1 MLIYGWCYKSIG
13 NARYFMIRKT
23 LLLAIIASVVIIK
36 PINLQAKEPIEGK
49 ERLTLNDINEVDID
63 MIDEYEGIPV
73 SIIDTL
79 SESFGHALEELDHIE
94 DTYEWYLAY
103 KDIIEKYGALLE
115 ETPETIYD
123 VYTDD
128 QIYYIERMVE
138 TETHGCSF
146 DAHVNVANV
155 VFNRIE
161 HEKFPD
167 DPISVVTSGNQF
179 VYGRTKI
186 SESVRLAVEYAF
198 QFPDTTHGA
207 IFFHSGAKTKTFNRK
222 PLVHQDDAGHYFYG

>member
-1 MLIYGWCYKSIG
+1 MY
-13 NARYFMIRKT
+13 RKA
-23 LLLAIIASVVIIK
+23 LLLALIASVVIIK

-49 ERLTLNDINEVDID
+49 EKLTLNDINEVDID

-73 SIIDTL
+73 SIIDTM
-79 SESFGHALEELDHIE
+79 SESFDEALKELDKIE

-103 KDIIEKYGALLE
+103 KDIIKKYGALLE
-115 ETPETIYD
+115 ETPQTIYD

-146 DAHVNVANV
+146 EAHVNVANV

-167 DPISVVTSGNQF
+167 DPIGVVTSGGQF

-186 SESVRLAVEYAF
+186 SESVKLAVEYAF
-198 QFPDTTHGA
+198 LFPDTTHGA